1 MFFPPDLEACRDS
14 PSFVALLQVYM
25 FGGLASTSRCSS
37 ATVGSS
43 ALGDTPGGAA
53 IEDCVGGDSFR

>member
-1 MFFPPDLEACRDS
+1 
-14 PSFVALLQVYM
+14 M

-37 ATVGSS
+37 ATVGSL

-53 IEDCVGGDSFR
+53 VEDCVGGDSFR